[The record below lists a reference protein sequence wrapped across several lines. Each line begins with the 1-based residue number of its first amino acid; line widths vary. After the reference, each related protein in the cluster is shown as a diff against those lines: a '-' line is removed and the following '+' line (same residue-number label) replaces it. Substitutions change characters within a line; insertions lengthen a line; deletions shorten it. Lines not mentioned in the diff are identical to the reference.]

1 MNFAIGAAT
10 ATSATQAAPA
20 TKQHAQLVK
29 AAREFEAMLMQEML
43 KPMRGKD
50 PLFAEPDAN
59 GSDSDQD
66 GGVLQGFGT
75 QAMAEGISAG
85 GGLGIAKLVV
95 RQVEG
100 EHAAVAKERAAQK

>member
-1 MNFAIGAAT
+1 MAAT
-10 ATSATQAAPA
+10 QPAPA
-20 TKQHAQLVK
+20 AAQHTQLVK

-43 KPMRGKD
+43 KPMRAKD
-50 PLFAEPDAN
+50 PLFAEADAS
-59 GSDSDQD
+59 GSDSSQD

-95 RQVEG
+95 RQVER
-100 EHAAVAKERAAQK
+100 EHASVAKERAAQT

>member
-1 MNFAIGAAT
+1 MAAT
-10 ATSATQAAPA
+10 QPAPA
-20 TKQHAQLVK
+20 AAQHTQLVK

-43 KPMRGKD
+43 KPMRAKD
-50 PLFAEPDAN
+50 PLFAEADA
-59 GSDSDQD
+59 SDSSQD

-95 RQVEG
+95 RQVER
-100 EHAAVAKERAAQK
+100 EHASVAKERAAQT